1 MNSTFDSENLP
12 RTPENRDTLIALSR
26 MMDHWSKELYRRR
39 NHDESKVPPW
49 KFLPLPD
56 TLEAWKSERPK
67 LLKLF
72 EEHIYGAVPPPPDKL
87 EVRLLA
93 EKHGALGGL
102 AYRREYRIYCK
113 MNDGRCHDFDM
124 LLYTP
129 ENASGD
135 VPVFVGLN
143 FDGNQANTPDDDV
156 LLTRGPDHVAKHW
169 WRNSETTDDKRFIK
183 LESWNFVGT
192 IRRGYAAATVNF
204 GEIFPDN
211 PFGFAKSIY
220 TLFKSPGEL
229 ADLPEPPAEPRNYGA
244 ISAWAWGLS
253 RMLDALENIS
263 GVDAAQAAVLGHSRL
278 GKAALWAGVN
288 DQRFKLVISNNSGC
302 MGASPACRVYGER
315 PGHLAYLQ
323 RFWFTDK
330 FIEYACREEFLPVDQ
345 HQLIA
350 LIAPRCAYVASS
362 NEDHGAD
369 FYGEF
374 LSAKAA
380 AKVWKLYGFEDTLPD
395 DFPELGKSVGNM
407 VKYHCKV
414 GTHSITA
421 ADWLHY
427 YDCADKLFKR

>member
-1 MNSTFDSENLP
+1 MNNVVDKENLP
-12 RTPENRDTLIALSR
+12 RTPENREALIALSR
-26 MMDHWSKELYRRR
+26 MMDHWSAELYRRR

-49 KFLPLPD
+49 NFLPLPD
-56 TLEAWKSERPK
+56 TLAEWENSRQE

-72 EEHIYGAVPPPPDKL
+72 EEHIYGAIPPPPDKL
-87 EVRLLA
+87 ELRLLA
-93 EKHGALGGL
+93 EKHGALNGL

-113 MNDGRCHDFDM
+113 MDDGRVHDFDM

-129 ENASGD
+129 VNASGD

-169 WRNSETTDDKRFIK
+169 WRSSETADDKRFIK
-183 LESWNFVGT
+183 LDSWNFAEAVQ
-192 IRRGYAAATVNF
+192 RGYAVATVNF

-211 PFGFAKSIY
+211 PFGFARSIY
-220 TLFKSPGEL
+220 TLFKSSGEL
-229 ADLPEPPAEPRNYGA
+229 AELPEPPAAPRNYGA

-263 GVDAAQAAVLGHSRL
+263 GVDAARAAVLGHSRL
-278 GKAALWAGVN
+278 GKAALWAGAN
-288 DQRFKLVISNNSGC
+288 DRRFKLVISNNSGC

-323 RFWFTDK
+323 RFWFADK
-330 FIEYACREEFLPVDQ
+330 FIEYACREELLPVDQ

-350 LIAPRCAYVASS
+350 LIAPRCVYVASS

-374 LSAKAA
+374 LAAKAA
-380 AKVWKLYGFEDTLPD
+380 AKIWNLYGFEDTLPD
-395 DFPELGKSVGNM
+395 DFPELEKSVGNM
-407 VKYHCKV
+407 IKYHCKA
-414 GTHSITA
+414 GKHSITA
-421 ADWLHY
+421 ADWQHY
-427 YDCADKLFKR
+427 YSCADKLFKY

>member
-1 MNSTFDSENLP
+1 MQNVQAGENAP
-12 RTPENRDTLIALSR
+12 RTPENREALIALSR

-49 KFLPLPD
+49 NFLPLPD
-56 TLEAWKSERPK
+56 TLKAWESERTK

-72 EEHIYGAVPPPPDKL
+72 EEHIYGAVPPPPDKV
-87 EVRLLA
+87 ETQLLA

-102 AYRREYRIYCK
+102 AYRREIRIYCK

-129 ENASGD
+129 ENADGK
-135 VPVFVGLN
+135 VPVFTGLN

-156 LLTRGPDHVAKHW
+156 RLTRGADHLPKHW
-169 WRNSETTDDKRFIK
+169 WRSVETPDSKRFIK
-183 LESWNFVGT
+183 IDSWNFAEAVK
-192 IRRGYAAATVNF
+192 RGYAVATANF

-220 TLFKSPGEL
+220 RLFKTPQEL
-229 ADLPEPPAEPRNYGA
+229 AELPEPPAADRNYGA

-253 RMLDALENIS
+253 RMLDVLENIPEVDS
-263 GVDAAQAAVLGHSRL
+263 GKAAVLGHSRL
-278 GKAALWAGVN
+278 GKAGLWAGVN

-302 MGASPACRVYGER
+302 MGASPSCREFGER

-323 RFWFTDK
+323 RFWFADK
-330 FIEYACREEFLPVDQ
+330 FIEYACREDSLPVDQ

-362 NEDHGAD
+362 SEDFGAD
-369 FYGEF
+369 PYGEF
-374 LSAKAA
+374 LA
-380 AKVWKLYGFEDTLPD
+380 AKEAEKIWKLYGFEDALPEK
-395 DFPELGKSVGNM
+395 FPELNKSVGNM
-407 VKYHCKV
+407 IKYHCKP
-414 GTHSITA
+414 GNHSITA

-427 YDCADKLFKR
+427 YTCADKLFKD